1 MKLMIVILSLLI
13 ILAGILPFFGEEG
26 LAILPEAIPTSGVGY
41 STIIIIIGAVGVVY
55 ALAFK
60 MVMGIEKIVTI
71 AIGLL
76 TILGGILPLINE
88 ALQLPLPTSGLVYS
102 ILIIII
108 GIIGLVYG
116 FMSLG

>member
-1 MKLMIVILSLLI
+1 MKIMITILSVLI
-13 ILAGILPFFGEEG
+13 ILAGILPFFGEKG
-26 LAILPEAIPTSGVGY
+26 FAILPETIPTSGIGY

-55 ALAFK
+55 ALTFK
-60 MVMGIEKIVTI
+60 MVMGLERIVTI

-76 TILGGILPLINE
+76 TILGGILPFINE
-88 ALQLPLPTSGLVYS
+88 SLPITLPTSGPAYS
-102 ILIIII
+102 IIIIII